1 MYNNIDLA
9 IIVDIIAKN
18 MQINCI
24 YCKILLH
31 KIFTLL
37 LWDVKNTNK
46 NLFGGI
52 NYEKIVN

>member
-1 MYNNIDLA
+1 IAY
-9 IIVDIIAKN
+9 IAKYY
-18 MQINCI
+18 CI
-24 YCKILLH
+24 KF
-31 KIFTLL
+31 FTLL